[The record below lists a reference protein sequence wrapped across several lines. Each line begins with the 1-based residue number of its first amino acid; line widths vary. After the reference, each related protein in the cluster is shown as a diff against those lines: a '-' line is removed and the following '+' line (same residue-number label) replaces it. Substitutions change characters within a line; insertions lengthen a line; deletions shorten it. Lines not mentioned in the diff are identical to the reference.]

1 MSNNREPKDIFR
13 MQERVVDISNRHYQT
28 LVEQGEK
35 APCNGCEYEEHCKKG
50 YACERY
56 TQWVSY
62 PNADLSKFERVPDRR
77 I

>member
-13 MQERVVDISNRHYQT
+13 MQERVVDISNRHYQI

>member
-1 MSNNREPKDIFR
+1 MSKNREPKDIFR
-13 MQERVVDISNRHYQT
+13 MQERVVDSSNRHYQA
-28 LVEQGEK
+28 LLKQGQS
-35 APCNGCEYEEHCKKG
+35 APCNGCEYEEYCKGG

-56 TQWVSY
+56 MRWVEN

>member
-1 MSNNREPKDIFR
+1 LSKNGEPQDIFR
-13 MQERVVDISNRHYQT
+13 MKERVVDSSERHYNHM
-28 LVEQGEK
+28 VAQGET

-56 TQWVSY
+56 MRWVEN
-62 PNADLSKFERVPDRR
+62 PNDDLSKFERIPDRR

>member
-1 MSNNREPKDIFR
+1 LSNNREPKDIFR
-13 MQERVVDISNRHYQT
+13 MQERVVDISNRHYQI